1 MEKLFE
7 IQNMITE
14 IDSTYGLVD
23 FDEPQANKKHAIL
36 TELLLGAL
44 ERLEEVFD
52 K

>member
-1 MEKLFE
+1 
-7 IQNMITE
+7 MITE
-14 IDSTYGLVD
+14 IDSTYGLVG